1 MSKPKRADKQSTVKD
16 GGGVRGLT
24 SLLLLQSIFQSIETV
39 TGRKVHPHEYFDL
52 IAGTSTGG
60 LIAIMLGR
68 LRMPIEE
75 AIEAYKKLS
84 LIIFKKKWWS
94 DFAVL
99 KVLGAEM
106 NRHWFR
112 GQNLQDAICNLLSE
126 KQMDPE
132 LDLRESESDDAR
144 CKIFVCAVDAY
155 SSNVQLLRSYRSNAP
170 GQFNYE
176 CSIWEA
182 ARATSAAPL
191 FFEPITLRRGGATF
205 VDGAVRANNP
215 VEEAVNEARSLWPD
229 RQVGCLLSLG
239 TGISVRPGFD
249 PKKNSLHAV
258 LASLAKIATDAN
270 TKHIAFK
277 SSHYCN
283 QLIRSR
289 RYFRF
294 SVSQGVSDIEMSDF
308 MKLPIMQSATIQY
321 TAEVSKEIEECAR
334 QLASW
339 DETYVK
345 SSNAPLHM
353 DSGHNPAR
361 KFLTL
366 LDMDWER
373 PVSSYVEDFGT
384 GVLVILAITRILSA
398 YNQAVND
405 QPAHT
410 KVVTAQLTTL
420 RLMFQ
425 TQCFLLLSS
434 VIQDSAD
441 SLYQFIYSRD
451 DDPADLLQLLQ
462 CSQDQTLALEDNAGR
477 RIWSVLS
484 DYEQHA
490 AAVIL
495 PQLGR
500 IEHRDLARFRSFNLD
515 IHALVRSRGHLH
527 GLGPN
532 LPDDGPTIDVE
543 LSRISRVNQVSRH
556 LQNACG
562 NLWSCAEHPVHST
575 SLKLAPSMA
584 GSSSWYQDQKS
595 SVTFDL
601 VLTNSALGQSQESTS
616 FEITCPMAA
625 DQPRSA
631 DSNSDLFDQGDEIPR
646 PPVRDVRERGE
657 TRGRK
662 VIFEGQLTKAQQE
675 QIMLGPILEPLCTL
689 RTTDSSDS
697 RTHVGCLASSESTN
711 LSVQLVKPARRMFGM
726 AMPTLSWMQ
735 PDNTEVRNSDRVSKA
750 EKMRFAFQLAKI
762 VLAHHSTPWLENA
775 FSRADVSFWSSSAT
789 DCRLTNPFLFQQLGS
804 VLGKA
809 KQTVSEQHTDPWIK
823 NPILFGLGV
832 ILLEL
837 EYEMPIES
845 IISLLSK
852 HAPSSRSGES
862 LAERLL
868 TVKYSAGNQMGTSYG
883 RIVRMCLDCDF
894 GLGLREYSLKDT
906 MLQRRYYTQ
915 IILEFEKLLPQWEKI
930 YSL

>member
-1 MSKPKRADKQSTVKD
+1 
-16 GGGVRGLT
+16 
-24 SLLLLQSIFQSIETV
+24 
-39 TGRKVHPHEYFDL
+39 
-52 IAGTSTGG
+52 
-60 LIAIMLGR
+60 
-68 LRMPIEE
+68 MPIEE

-84 LIIFKKKWWS
+84 PIIFKKKWWS

-99 KVLGAEM
+99 KLLGAEM
-106 NRHWFR
+106 NRHWFQ
-112 GQNLQDAICNLLSE
+112 GQNLQDAICDLLSK
-126 KQMDPE
+126 KQMDPDI
-132 LDLRESESDDAR
+132 DLRDSESDDAR
-144 CKIFVCAVDAY
+144 CKI
-155 SSNVQLLRSYRSNAP
+155 SNAA

-191 FFEPITLRRGGATF
+191 FFEPITLRRSGATF

-229 RQVGCLLSLG
+229 REVGCLLSLG

-270 TKHIAFK
+270 AKHIAFK
-277 SSHYCN
+277 NSHYGS
-283 QLIRSR
+283 QLTRSR

-294 SVSQGVSDIEMSDF
+294 SVSQGVSDIAMSDF

-339 DETYVK
+339 DETYVN
-345 SSNAPLHM
+345 SSNAPVRR
-353 DSGHNPAR
+353 DVGDNPTR
-361 KFLTL
+361 RFLTL

-373 PVSSYVEDFGT
+373 PVSSYMRDFGT
-384 GVLVILAITRILSA
+384 GVLIILAITRILST

-405 QPAHT
+405 QPPHT
-410 KVVTAQLTTL
+410 KAANAQLTTL

-434 VIQDSAD
+434 VLEDSTD
-441 SLYQFIYSRD
+441 SLHQFIYSRD
-451 DDPADLLQLLQ
+451 DEPADLLQSLQ
-462 CSQDQTLALEDNAGR
+462 CSYDQTLALEDKAGR

-490 AAVIL
+490 VAVIL

-500 IEHRDLARFRSFNLD
+500 IELRDLARFRSFNLE
-515 IHALVRSRGHLH
+515 IHALIRSRGHLH
-527 GLGPN
+527 GLGHN

-543 LSRISRVNQVSRH
+543 LSRISRVNQVSRQ

-562 NLWSCAEHPVHST
+562 NLWSCTEHPVHST
-575 SLKLAPSMA
+575 SLKVAPSVA

-601 VLTNSALGQSQESTS
+601 VLTNAALGQSQESTS
-616 FEITCPMAA
+616 FGITCHLAA
-625 DQPRSA
+625 DQLRSA
-631 DSNSDLFDQGDEIPR
+631 DRDPDPLDQGDNIRR
-646 PPVRDVRERGE
+646 PPVRDVHERGE

-662 VIFEGQLTKAQQE
+662 VIFEGQLTEAPQE
-675 QIMLGPILEPLCTL
+675 QILLDPILEPLCTFG
-689 RTTDSSDS
+689 TTDPGES
-697 RTHVGCLASSESTN
+697 RTHVGCLAASGSTN
-711 LSVQLVKPARRMFGM
+711 LSVQLIKPAVKIFGM
-726 AMPTLSWMQ
+726 AMPALPWMQ
-735 PDNTEVRNSDRVSKA
+735 PDNTQVRNSDRVTKA
-750 EKMRFAFQLAKI
+750 EKMRFALQLAEI

-775 FSRADVSFWSSSAT
+775 FSRADVSFWSPSAT

-809 KQTVSEQHTDPWIK
+809 RQSVVEQHTDPWIK

-832 ILLEL
+832 MLLEL

-845 IISLLSK
+845 IMSLLSK
-852 HAPSSRSGES
+852 NAPSSRSEES

-915 IILEFEKLLPQWEKI
+915 IILEFEQLLPQWEKI